1 VRNPLFTLS
10 VCPPPW
16 DRMALAPSRIDPAS
30 VHVSLVDRAS
40 PLKVYGSSNDSNLIS
55 PFLRTTMLPNFYPN

>member
-1 VRNPLFTLS
+1 
-10 VCPPPW
+10 
-16 DRMALAPSRIDPAS
+16 MALAPSRIDPAS

-40 PLKVYGSSNDSNLIS
+40 PLKVYGSSNDSNFIS